1 VKRRDFLKTAAT
13 VAVASLLPPLPAGAD
28 KAKTP
33 VPLMTLTIKGA
44 AYNGALVTATLI
56 DPDGN
61 VVGPVQVV
69 GETDLCGELRNTW
82 QITWRDL
89 DLTYEEAENLHVV
102 LSVIDRGGSI
112 TINQMGLN

>member
-1 VKRRDFLKTAAT
+1 MERRQFLQSMAT

-69 GETDLCGELRNTW
+69 GENELEDGQW

-89 DLTYEEAENLHVV
+89 DLTYEEAENLHVD
-102 LSVIDRGGSI
+102 LSVIDRDGSI
-112 TINQMGLN
+112 TINRMEMN